1 MSTQFILAAGR
12 ESVEQIILDAISP
25 VLEAAAVHV
34 NPLLAYSGKT
44 VLKSAVDTLAIPVA
58 AQIVETLS
66 GNADGAMDLMHSVRR
81 DEFKRHKAVVA
92 EEEKAAMHEF
102 IDSIFAEPEPSVD
115 QAPQN
120 EEAPSKQKPS
130 PCQGPASVEREKRI
144 ADLLGMTV
152 EELRSPDWIAKAL
165 GIKFK

>member
-25 VLEAAAVHV
+25 LLAAAAITA
-34 NPLLAYSGKT
+34 NPLLARSDKV

-58 AQIVETLS
+58 AQIVEALS
-66 GNADGAMDLMHSVRR
+66 GNAEGAEALMRSVRE
-81 DEFKRHKAVVA
+81 DEFKRHDAVVA
-92 EEEKAAMHEF
+92 ERDKAAMHEF
-102 IDSIFAEPEPSVD
+102 IDSIFAEPKPSVD
-115 QAPQN
+115 QASQN

-130 PCQGPASVEREKRI
+130 PCQGTASVEREKRI
-144 ADLLGMTV
+144 ADLLGLTV